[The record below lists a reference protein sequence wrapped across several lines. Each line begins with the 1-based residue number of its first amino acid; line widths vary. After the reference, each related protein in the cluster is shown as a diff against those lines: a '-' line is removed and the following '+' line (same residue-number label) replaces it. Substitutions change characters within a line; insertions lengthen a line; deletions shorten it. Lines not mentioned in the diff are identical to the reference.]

1 MKNLIRNYPF
11 LNVVIKEL
19 AIEKKRKQTIL
30 VVVPISFAILLIFP
44 LIIEGRSFVS
54 SEIIGTYHIVLS
66 ITLCLLFATRSS
78 DNNFEIKKT
87 NKFGDIT
94 ASEHFLG
101 KTISEIS
108 ILFPA
113 LIIFDYLTIALTNH
127 PIQSTVTEY
136 LIFTILFSICIC
148 SISIYVNFISDLD
161 TKLIQILI
169 LSTIFIPL
177 GLIMTPIWLGVSPEL
192 TSIYMLMFFGVTL
205 VLLGFSW
212 ITNTKRY

>member
-78 DNNFEIKKT
+78 DNNFEIRKT

-192 TSIYMLMFFGVTL
+192 TSIYMLMFIGVALIL
-205 VLLGFSW
+205 VGFSW
-212 ITNTKRY
+212 ITNIKRY

>member
-78 DNNFEIKKT
+78 DNNFEIRKT

-192 TSIYMLMFFGVTL
+192 TSIYMLMFIGVTL
-205 VLLGFSW
+205 ILVGFSW
-212 ITNTKRY
+212 ITNIKRY

>member
-101 KTISEIS
+101 KTIAEIS

-192 TSIYMLMFFGVTL
+192 TSIYMLMFIGVALIL
-205 VLLGFSW
+205 VGFSW
-212 ITNTKRY
+212 ITNIKRY

>member
-1 MKNLIRNYPF
+1 M
-11 LNVVIKEL
+11 
-19 AIEKKRKQTIL
+19 
-30 VVVPISFAILLIFP
+30 
-44 LIIEGRSFVS
+44 
-54 SEIIGTYHIVLS
+54 S

-101 KTISEIS
+101 KTIAEIS

-192 TSIYMLMFFGVTL
+192 TSIYMLMFIGVALIL
-205 VLLGFSW
+205 VGFSW
-212 ITNTKRY
+212 ITNIKRY

>member
-78 DNNFEIKKT
+78 DNNFEIRKT

>member
-19 AIEKKRKQTIL
+19 SIEKKRKQTIL

-78 DNNFEIKKT
+78 DNNFEIRKT

-192 TSIYMLMFFGVTL
+192 TSIYMLMFIGVALIL
-205 VLLGFSW
+205 VGFSW
-212 ITNTKRY
+212 ITNIKRY

>member
-78 DNNFEIKKT
+78 DNNFEIRKT

-212 ITNTKRY
+212 ITNIKRY

>member
-1 MKNLIRNYPF
+1 MKNLIYNYPF
-11 LNVVIKEL
+11 LNVLIKEL
-19 AIEKKRKQTIL
+19 AIEKKRKQTLL
-30 VVVPISFAILLIFP
+30 VVIPISFAILLIFP

-78 DNNFEIKKT
+78 DDNFEIRRA
-87 NKFGDIT
+87 NKLGDIT

-101 KTISEIS
+101 KTIAEIT

-113 LIIFDYLTIALTNH
+113 LVIFDYLTIALTNH

-136 LIFTILFSICIC
+136 IIFTVLFSICIC
-148 SISIYVNFISDLD
+148 SISIYVNFISDFD
-161 TKLIQILI
+161 TKLIQILV

-177 GLIMTPIWLGVSPEL
+177 GLIMTPIWLGVSREL

-205 VLLGFSW
+205 VILGFSW
-212 ITNTKRY
+212 ITNIKRY

>member
-78 DNNFEIKKT
+78 DNNFEIRKT

-192 TSIYMLMFFGVTL
+192 TSIYMLMFIGVTL
-205 VLLGFSW
+205 ILVGFSW

>member
-113 LIIFDYLTIALTNH
+113 LIIFDYLTIALTNL
-127 PIQSTVTEY
+127 S
-136 LIFTILFSICIC
+136 LIHI
-148 SISIYVNFISDLD
+148 
-161 TKLIQILI
+161 
-169 LSTIFIPL
+169 
-177 GLIMTPIWLGVSPEL
+177 
-192 TSIYMLMFFGVTL
+192 
-205 VLLGFSW
+205 
-212 ITNTKRY
+212 

>member
-192 TSIYMLMFFGVTL
+192 TSIYMLMFIGVTL
-205 VLLGFSW
+205 ILVGFSW
-212 ITNTKRY
+212 ITNIKRY

>member
-192 TSIYMLMFFGVTL
+192 TSIYMLMFIGVALIL
-205 VLLGFSW
+205 VGFSW
-212 ITNTKRY
+212 ITNIKRY